1 MKRIALVLVMI
12 LMGTTLFAQ
21 DNDQKKNDD
30 DVRTLIGK
38 NGKVTHGWFIGL
50 QSGYTQL
57 KDRDAW
63 MGGLAAGWI
72 INHNLTIG
80 LTGMGFANR
89 NNLYYE
95 NIGDTLGAYLE
106 GGYGGLLVEY
116 TLFPKSPVHVTFP
129 VMIGGGSIT
138 MVSKDEFREWDENE
152 WKWDHKVLTEDAFF
166 VVEPGIRVELNIVK
180 CLRLNAGISYR
191 YVPDLNVKNMNP
203 NLLNN
208 LTATIG
214 LKFGKF

>member
-1 MKRIALVLVMI
+1 MKRIALVLAVI

-21 DNDQKKNDD
+21 DNDQKKNDEI
-30 DVRTLIGK
+30 RTLIGK
-38 NGKVTHGWFIGL
+38 NEKMTHGWFIGL
-50 QSGYTQL
+50 QSGYTHLQ
-57 KDRDAW
+57 DRDAW
-63 MGGLAAGWI
+63 MGGIAAGWI

-80 LTGMGFANR
+80 LSGMGFGNCE
-89 NNLYYE
+89 NLYYE
-95 NIGDTLGAYLE
+95 NIEDTLGAYLE

-116 TLFPKSPVHVTFP
+116 TLFPKSLVHITFP
-129 VMIGGGSIT
+129 VMIGGGSISMT
-138 MVSKDEFREWDENE
+138 SKDKYREWDGNE

-180 CLRLNAGISYR
+180 CIRLNAGVSYR
-191 YVPDLNVKNMNP
+191 YVPDLNVKNMSP

-214 LKFGKF
+214 LKFGEF